1 MKNVAIILA
10 GGSGKRTGLSKP
22 KQFIKIAG
30 KMVIEHT
37 IQAFEQHKNID
48 EIAVVVSTSCYA
60 EMEDIICR
68 NNWHKVKKILNG
80 GSERFESSLSAI
92 NLMKKKKI

>member
-60 EMEDIICR
+60 
-68 NNWHKVKKILNG
+68 
-80 GSERFESSLSAI
+80 
-92 NLMKKKKI
+92 